1 MGKGGEGLK
10 RGQQQAAR
18 QEKVSQESKV
28 RRATSHLEE
37 RKPREDG

>member
-10 RGQQQAAR
+10 KRQQQAAR
-18 QEKVSQESKV
+18 QEEVRQESKV

-37 RKPREDG
+37 RKPRGDG

>member
-10 RGQQQAAR
+10 RGQQQAAK
-18 QEKVSQESKV
+18 QEKVRQESKV

-37 RKPREDG
+37 WKPREDG